1 MLGWIYLDVFAW
13 MDLLGWIGLDGFAWM
28 EDLDGLLGWICLDG
42 LAWMDWLGWIC
53 LDGFAWMDLLVMWFN
68 IITHFFSLAAY
79 LFCAGPIP
87 AACSNPTI
95 SLLLVRL
102 VVSGLWGYFPFL
114 ASLPVAG

>member
-1 MLGWIYLDVFAW
+1 MVCLDGYAW
-13 MDLLGWIGLDGFAWM
+13 LDLLGC
-28 EDLDGLLGWICLDG
+28 ICLDG
-42 LAWMDWLGWIC
+42 FAWMDWLGWIC

-114 ASLPVAG
+114 VSLPVAG

>member
-1 MLGWIYLDVFAW
+1 MVCLDGFAW
-13 MDLLGWIGLDGFAWM
+13 MDLLGWIDLDGFAWM
-28 EDLDGLLGWICLDG
+28 VCFLDGF
-42 LAWMDWLGWIC
+42 AWMDWLGWIC

-114 ASLPVAG
+114 VSLPVAG